1 MNKIRIIVH
10 NWKAYWGELK
20 NKRNEE
26 GLTLIELMVVVVI
39 LGIIA
44 AIAIPAISSAIN
56 SAKQNTT
63 ISDLSTIQQALE
75 RYYLDNNQ
83 YPSNLQSLINSSSGT
98 AYLSVGTAPASGSG
112 TEADAWGYAIGY
124 APVDSTSSSTDY
136 QGYMLVSGDGTNLF
150 SASSSA
156 PVWSTNASKV
166 IFAAGGTYSGTSIGQ
181 TPVLENSNQSIKINN
196 QTINLT
202 SVTSFTDQ

>member
-1 MNKIRIIVH
+1 MNKIRTIVH

-75 RYYLDNNQ
+75 RYYLNNNQ
-83 YPSNLQSLINSSSGT
+83 YPSTLQSLINSSSSGT
-98 AYLSVGTAPASGSG
+98 AYLATSNSSASG
-112 TEADAWGYAIGY
+112 TELDGWGNAIGY
-124 APVDSTSSSTDY
+124 GLVGTNNN
-136 QGYMLVSGDGTNLF
+136 QGYYLISGDGQSLKNLQI
-150 SASSSA
+150 SASGTISIPS
-156 PVWSTNASKV
+156 NF
-166 IFAAGGTYSGTSIGQ
+166 IYAAGGISGTTTNIGQ
-181 TPVLENSNQSIKINN
+181 TPVLIQSSSANPSSIQSNLS
-196 QTINLT
+196 T
-202 SVTSFTDQ
+202 VDFTAK